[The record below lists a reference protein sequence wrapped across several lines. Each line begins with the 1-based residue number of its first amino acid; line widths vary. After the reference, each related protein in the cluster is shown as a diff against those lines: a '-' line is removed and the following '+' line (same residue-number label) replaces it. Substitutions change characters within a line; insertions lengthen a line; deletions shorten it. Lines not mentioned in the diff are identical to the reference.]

1 MIGIYLITNKI
12 NNHQYVGQSIHIKRR
27 WAEHKTYYKN
37 EKINYPLYLAMR
49 KYGIENFSF
58 EILEEC
64 LMNELDI
71 KEKYY
76 IEYLKTYVPY
86 GYNIQQGGSSKLYPT
101 EKILNIMDLLE
112 NTNETFEQ
120 IANQTNY
127 NLRNLYKINSGE
139 IWHLDYKIYP
149 LREKTLYTREEIYRK
164 EICECGRPKA
174 KGSRYCSVCAHIKI
188 RKVSERPDKKTLA
201 QEIITHGFVKTGQHY
216 GVTDN
221 TIRKWCVAYDIPKKK
236 EELKEWLKNN

>member
-1 MIGIYLITNKI
+1 
-12 NNHQYVGQSIHIKRR
+12 
-27 WAEHKTYYKN
+27 
-37 EKINYPLYLAMR
+37 MR

-139 IWHLDYKIYP
+139 I
-149 LREKTLYTREEIYRK
+149 
-164 EICECGRPKA
+164 
-174 KGSRYCSVCAHIKI
+174 
-188 RKVSERPDKKTLA
+188 
-201 QEIITHGFVKTGQHY
+201 
-216 GVTDN
+216 
-221 TIRKWCVAYDIPKKK
+221 
-236 EELKEWLKNN
+236 